1 MIDLAVRMDKVCWR
15 YHVGCST
22 SDVVSKRA
30 VWIGDKTVLAID
42 FISVLLE
49 GSVDD
54 ERVSRFIFMI

>member
-1 MIDLAVRMDKVCWR
+1 M
-15 YHVGCST
+15 GCST